1 MQNLNVLDPVQ
12 LNSFQM
18 ADLILKLGD
27 PRPMRID
34 YLFLLL
40 LDHQVRQLQL
50 RVTLVNFLLRLSLV
64 PRVLALKFF
73 VLLGESLQPLG
84 DTSSVITVFK
94 DIDVPFDEF
103 KRAFMLL

>member
-1 MQNLNVLDPVQ
+1 MPD
-12 LNSFQM
+12 F
-18 ADLILKLGD
+18 ILKLSD
-27 PRPMRID
+27 LHPLRID
-34 YLFLLL
+34 DLLLLL

-84 DTSSVITVFK
+84 DTSSVIAVFK
-94 DIDVPFDEF
+94 EIDVSVDEF